1 MLVTNGLVL
10 LALGLTRLVSANSWK
25 SSRTLE
31 ISGKPYYIPAEPV
44 LKLDSSK
51 FSLGDLDLLPV
62 TVFSTTGDSVT
73 GSKLK
78 SDIEQWLKLD
88 DVFDIDAHAQLT
100 CQIDWRYRHT
110 TLPAQYG
117 SSSSIFTAAV

>member
-51 FSLGDLDLLPV
+51 FTLGDLDLLPV

-88 DVFDIDAHAQLT
+88 DVFDLGFLQGKVTFHPCILVRSLHLQRCLD
-100 CQIDWRYRHT
+100 
-110 TLPAQYG
+110 
-117 SSSSIFTAAV
+117 